1 MAFLSGDQAAL
12 IREAFDN
19 LHAANGNDHELLAF
33 CFVANDRGEGQ
44 RDGAARSLVVS
55 GLATFVCRDGESRDL
70 AFYMPTAEG
79 IDAAVL
85 LGVISS
91 ADVAALDMA
100 RKRANLRAQGG
111 A

>member
-19 LHAANGNDHELLAF
+19 LHAASGSVDELRTF
-33 CFVANDRGEGQ
+33 RFVANDRGEGP
-44 RDGAARSLVVS
+44 RDGAARALVVN
-55 GLATFVCRDGESRDL
+55 GLAEFMGRDGESRERSL
-70 AFYMPTAEG
+70 FMPTAEG